1 LDLASRTLEAKYA
14 TKKKS
19 TKMSCR
25 IMRTIK
31 KVKEFEENVK
41 ELITRENGLTVSVAE
56 FVEDQ
61 TI

>member
-1 LDLASRTLEAKYA
+1 MPP
-14 TKKKS
+14 KKKS